1 MKYKI
6 EYILHE
12 KDKETTNS
20 RLYKAL
26 DPSTAKEMFNETCS
40 EGSLTGEDVELKAI
54 YTEKENNWE
63 KITDYN
69 CIWK

>member
-40 EGSLTGEDVELKAI
+40 EIIYEYVNNNIALK
-54 YTEKENNWE
+54 N
-63 KITDYN
+63 
-69 CIWK
+69 